1 VSSPKLRI
9 LVVEDHALSRQVAEV
24 LLRHMGHE
32 CLLADNGEQAL
43 QVLAQEAVDLV
54 LLDVAM
60 PVMDG
65 LRALQQLR
73 SRDDLP
79 RQVPVL
85 MLTAHVQKHDQL
97 RYRELGADGCMAK
110 PISTERL
117 REELA
122 RLMPERFGPV

>member
-1 VSSPKLRI
+1 MSSPKLRI

-32 CLLADNGEQAL
+32 CLLAENGQQAL
-43 QVLAQEAVDLV
+43 QVLASQAVDLV

-65 LRALQQLR
+65 LSALQQLR
-73 SRDDLP
+73 SREDLP

-85 MLTAHVQKHDQL
+85 MLTAHVQQQDQL
-97 RYRELGADGCMAK
+97 RYRALGADGCMAK
-110 PISTERL
+110 PISTECL

-122 RLMPERFGPV
+122 RLMPERFGKT